1 MSKSIMRDFQGWP
14 VKAHT
19 LREILLSLGF
29 EEDSE
34 TITLI
39 KGEENMKLL
48 DSYPRLLEDDGMG
61 YGVNEEYITEVDNNV
76 YETDIV
82 GEKINV
88 FNIFREKVI
97 PEEVNKIREEE
108 KEFEERLKKWK
119 EENDT
124 AQ

>member
-1 MSKSIMRDFQGWP
+1 MIEIMRDFQGWP

-48 DSYPRLLEDDGMG
+48 DSYPHLLEDDGMG
-61 YGVNEEYITEVDNNV
+61 YGVNEEYITEVDNNI

-88 FNIFREKVI
+88 FNMFREKVI

-108 KEFEERLKKWK
+108 KEIEERLKKWK

-124 AQ
+124 TK

>member
-29 EEDSE
+29 EEDTE

-39 KGEENMKLL
+39 KSEETNKLL
-48 DSYPRLLEDDGMG
+48 DAYPHLLEDDGMG
-61 YGVNEEYITEVDNNV
+61 YGINEEYITEVDTEV

-88 FNIFREKVI
+88 FNMFREKVV

-108 KEFEERLKKWK
+108 KEFEEKMKNWKKN
-119 EENDT
+119 NDT